1 MSDEIKNN
9 FQQTAAT
16 LAEALPYIQRYEGST
31 IVIKLG
37 GHAMTS
43 KSLMDNFARDIVL
56 IKQCGVNP
64 VIVHGGG
71 PMIDKVL
78 SDLKIES
85 AFTDGKRIT
94 DSKTMEVVEMVLSG
108 NINKS
113 IVNAINNQGGK
124 GVGLSGKDANMI
136 QCEQDNPK
144 LGFVG
149 KIKKI
154 DTDIVQSFLES
165 DFIPVIAPIGYGISG
180 DTYNINGDTAAGA
193 MASSLLADRLLLLTD
208 VIGVKDADKKL
219 IHQLTVEEARKLI
232 DLGIINA
239 GMIPKVNTSIK
250 AIEEGVRASVII
262 DGRVDHACLLELFTS
277 HGVGTLFKK
286 TFD

>member
-1 MSDEIKNN
+1 MNDKIEKN
-9 FQQTAAT
+9 FKQTAST

-37 GHAMTS
+37 GHAMTA
-43 KSLMDNFARDIVL
+43 KSSMDNFARDIVL

-71 PMIDKVL
+71 PMINKVL
-78 SDLKIES
+78 SDLKIQS
-85 AFTDGKRIT
+85 QFADGKRIT
-94 DSKTMEVVEMVLSG
+94 DNKTMEVVEMVLSG

-149 KIKKI
+149 KIMNI
-154 DTDIVQSFLES
+154 NTDIVQNFLKS
-165 DFIPVIAPIGYGISG
+165 DFIPVIAPIGFGVKG
-180 DTYNINGDTAAGA
+180 ETFNINGDTAAGA
-193 MASSLLADRLLLLTD
+193 IASGLLADRLLLLTD
-208 VIGVKDADKKL
+208 VVGVKDSDNKL
-219 IHQLTVEEARKLI
+219 IHQLTIEEARSLI
-232 DLGIINA
+232 DGGIINS

-277 HGVGTLFKK
+277 HGVGTLFKR

>member
-1 MSDEIKNN
+1 MNDKIEKN
-9 FQQTAAT
+9 FKQTAAT

-37 GHAMTS
+37 GHAMTA
-43 KSLMDNFARDIVL
+43 KSSMDNFARDIVL

-71 PMIDKVL
+71 PMINKVL

-85 AFTDGKRIT
+85 QFADGKRIT
-94 DSKTMEVVEMVLSG
+94 DNKTMEVVEMVLSG

-149 KIKKI
+149 KIMNI
-154 DTDIVQSFLES
+154 NTDIVQKFLKS
-165 DFIPVIAPIGYGISG
+165 DFIPIIAPIGFGVKG
-180 DTYNINGDTAAGA
+180 ETFNINGDTAAGA
-193 MASSLLADRLLLLTD
+193 IASGLLADRLLLLTD
-208 VIGVKDADKKL
+208 VVGVKDSDNKL
-219 IHQLTVEEARKLI
+219 IHQLTIEEARSLI
-232 DLGIINA
+232 DGGIINS

-277 HGVGTLFKK
+277 HGVGTLFKR

>member
-43 KSLMDNFARDIVL
+43 EASMDNFARDIVL

-71 PMIDKVL
+71 PMINKVL

-85 AFTDGKRIT
+85 AFADGKRIT

-154 DTDIVQSFLES
+154 DTDIVQSFLEK
-165 DFIPVIAPIGYGISG
+165 DFIPVIAPIGYGTNG

-193 MASSLLADRLLLLTD
+193 MAASLLADRLLLLTD
-208 VIGVKDADKKL
+208 VIGVKDADQKL
-219 IHQLTVEEARKLI
+219 IQQLTVEEAKKLI

-262 DGRVDHACLLELFTS
+262 DGRVDHACLLELFTR

-286 TFD
+286 ALD

>member
-1 MSDEIKNN
+1 MNSNLDKN
-9 FQQTAAT
+9 FKQTAAT
-16 LAEALPYIQRYEGST
+16 LAEALPYIQRYEGSI

-71 PMIDKVL
+71 PMINKVL

-85 AFTDGKRIT
+85 AFADGKRIT
-94 DSKTMEVVEMVLSG
+94 DEKTMEVVEMVLSG
-108 NINKS
+108 SINKS
-113 IVNAINNQGGK
+113 IVNAINKQGGK

-136 QCEQDNPK
+136 ECEQDDPK
-144 LGFVG
+144 LGYVG
-149 KIKKI
+149 KIKKVN
-154 DTDIVQSFLES
+154 TDIVQNFLNS
-165 DFIPVIAPIGYGISG
+165 DFIPVIAPIGFGING
-180 DTYNINGDTAAGA
+180 DTFNINGDTAAGA
-193 MASSLLADRLLLLTD
+193 VASSLLADRLLLLTD
-208 VIGVKDADKKL
+208 VVGVKDADDKL
-219 IHQLTVEEARKLI
+219 MHQLTIEEAKKFI
-232 DLGIINA
+232 DSGIINS
-239 GMIPKVNTSIK
+239 GMIPKVKTSIK
-250 AIEEGVRASVII
+250 AIEDGVRASVII

-286 TFD
+286 TFS

>member
-1 MSDEIKNN
+1 MNDKIEKN
-9 FQQTAAT
+9 FKQTAAT

-37 GHAMTS
+37 GHAMTA
-43 KSLMDNFARDIVL
+43 KSSMDNFARDIVL

-71 PMIDKVL
+71 PMINKVL

-85 AFTDGKRIT
+85 QFADGKRIT
-94 DSKTMEVVEMVLSG
+94 DNKTMEVVEMVLSG

-149 KIKKI
+149 KIMNI
-154 DTDIVQSFLES
+154 NTDIVQKFLKS
-165 DFIPVIAPIGYGISG
+165 DFIPIIAPIGFGVKG
-180 DTYNINGDTAAGA
+180 ETFNINGDTAAGA
-193 MASSLLADRLLLLTD
+193 IASGLLADRLLLLTD
-208 VIGVKDADKKL
+208 VVGVKDSDDKL
-219 IHQLTVEEARKLI
+219 IHQLTIEEARSLI
-232 DLGIINA
+232 DRGIINS

-277 HGVGTLFKK
+277 HGVGTLFKR

>member
-1 MSDEIKNN
+1 MTDEIKNN

-43 KSLMDNFARDIVL
+43 KSSMDNFARDIVL

-71 PMIDKVL
+71 PMINKVL

-85 AFTDGKRIT
+85 AFDGGKRVT

-108 NINKS
+108 SINKS

-136 QCEQDNPK
+136 QCVQDNPK

-149 KIKKI
+149 KIQKI
-154 DTDIVQSFLES
+154 NIDLVQNFLES
-165 DFIPVIAPIGYGISG
+165 DFIPVIAPIGFGVNG
-180 DTYNINGDTAAGA
+180 ETYNINGDTAAGA
-193 MASSLLADRLLLLTD
+193 IAASLLADRLLLLTD
-208 VIGVKDADKKL
+208 VIGVKDANENL
-219 IHQLTVEEARKLI
+219 INQLTLEEARELI
-232 DLGIINA
+232 DAGIINA

-277 HGVGTLFKK
+277 HGIGTLFKK
-286 TFD
+286 TFG

>member
-43 KSLMDNFARDIVL
+43 EASMDNFARDIVL

-71 PMIDKVL
+71 PMINKVL

-85 AFTDGKRIT
+85 AFADGKRIT

-154 DTDIVQSFLES
+154 DTDIVQSFLEK
-165 DFIPVIAPIGYGISG
+165 DFIPVIAPIGYGTNG

-208 VIGVKDADKKL
+208 VIGVKDADQKL
-219 IHQLTVEEARKLI
+219 IQQLTVEEAKKLI

-262 DGRVDHACLLELFTS
+262 DGRVDHACLLELFTR

-286 TFD
+286 AFD

>member
-1 MSDEIKNN
+1 MNDKIEKN
-9 FQQTAAT
+9 FKQTAAT

-37 GHAMTS
+37 GHAMTA
-43 KSLMDNFARDIVL
+43 KSSMDNFARDIVL

-71 PMIDKVL
+71 PMINKVL

-85 AFTDGKRIT
+85 QFADGKRIT
-94 DSKTMEVVEMVLSG
+94 DNKTMEVVEMVLSG

-149 KIKKI
+149 KIMNI
-154 DTDIVQSFLES
+154 NTDIVQKFLKS
-165 DFIPVIAPIGYGISG
+165 DFIPIIAPIGFGVKG
-180 DTYNINGDTAAGA
+180 ETFNINGDTAAGA
-193 MASSLLADRLLLLTD
+193 IASGLLADLLLLLTD
-208 VIGVKDADKKL
+208 VVGVKDSDDKL
-219 IHQLTVEEARKLI
+219 IHQLTIEEARSLI
-232 DLGIINA
+232 DRGIINS

-277 HGVGTLFKK
+277 HGLGTLFKR

>member
-1 MSDEIKNN
+1 MNGKIENN
-9 FQQTAAT
+9 FKQTAAT
-16 LAEALPYIQRYEGST
+16 LAEALPYIQRYEDST

-43 KSLMDNFARDIVL
+43 KPSMENFARDIVL

-71 PMIDKVL
+71 PMINKVL
-78 SDLKIES
+78 LDLKIES
-85 AFTDGKRIT
+85 EFTEGKRIT
-94 DSKTMEVVEMVLSG
+94 DGKTMEVVEMVLSG
-108 NINKS
+108 NVNKS
-113 IVNAINNQGGK
+113 IVNAINSQGGK

-136 QCEQDNPK
+136 ECEQDNPK

-149 KIKKI
+149 KIKKV
-154 DTDIVQSFLES
+154 DTDIVQNFIKS
-165 DFIPVIAPIGYGISG
+165 DFIPVIAPIGFGIKG
-180 DTYNINGDTAAGA
+180 ETFNINGDTAAGA
-193 MASSLLADRLLLLTD
+193 IASSLLADRLLLLTD
-208 VIGVKDADKKL
+208 VVGVKDSEDQL
-219 IHQLTVEEARKLI
+219 INQLTIEEARNLI
-232 DLGIINA
+232 GTGIINS
-239 GMIPKVNTSIK
+239 GMIPKVKTSIK